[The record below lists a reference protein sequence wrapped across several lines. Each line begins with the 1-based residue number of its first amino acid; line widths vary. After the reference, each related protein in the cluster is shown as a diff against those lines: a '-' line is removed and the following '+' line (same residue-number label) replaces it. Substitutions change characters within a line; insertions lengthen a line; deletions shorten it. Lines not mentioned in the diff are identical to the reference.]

1 MWPRR
6 QEIQRVLT
14 RPAPIKEVK
23 RTNTV
28 IVRTTPTIT
37 LPTVTVPTNMEIDF
51 ENTFRNTSDN
61 YDKMRG
67 RMSTPSK
74 QSSRVFSMSSTI
86 SLVIYY
92 KRMDINNNLE
102 NDINMEPIEMTQL
115 LYAIPREQVNQVST
129 AVDSNN
135 NMINQ
140 CVLIKG
146 LALNSSSTS
155 STSYIDNDNIINI
168 QLPYDPNR
176 PMEPKLWDSNFH
188 PVLLYRLLKHLTS
201 NAENIKKSLAC
212 MTIYIKHKKIETSK
226 SNDIKNFKDID
237 KVAWELISSI
247 YKSEWD
253 LLITDNHKNSFRQK
267 VVYKFDP
274 RINLNK
280 NSKKK
285 EIITNKPANI
295 KRLLPPIPAKSQK
308 EVNKILKYFKPNKSM
323 KTIPSKA
330 KLYTQTMKNIRN
342 TEEVLKIKEAFP
354 SLQVTNINNIQKIIK
369 GDNNSKP
376 KL

>member
-28 IVRTTPTIT
+28 IVRITPTIT

-74 QSSRVFSMSSTI
+74 QSSRVFSISSTI

-102 NDINMEPIEMTQL
+102 NDINMEPIEITQL

-129 AVDSNN
+129 VVDSNN

-155 STSYIDNDNIINI
+155 STSHIDNDNIINI
-168 QLPYDPNR
+168 QLLYDPNR

-201 NAENIKKSLAC
+201 NAKNIKKSLAC

-237 KVAWELISSI
+237 KVA
-247 YKSEWD
+247 
-253 LLITDNHKNSFRQK
+253 
-267 VVYKFDP
+267 
-274 RINLNK
+274 
-280 NSKKK
+280 
-285 EIITNKPANI
+285 
-295 KRLLPPIPAKSQK
+295 
-308 EVNKILKYFKPNKSM
+308 
-323 KTIPSKA
+323 
-330 KLYTQTMKNIRN
+330 
-342 TEEVLKIKEAFP
+342 
-354 SLQVTNINNIQKIIK
+354 
-369 GDNNSKP
+369 
-376 KL
+376 

>member
-74 QSSRVFSMSSTI
+74 QSSRVFSISSTI

-354 SLQVTNINNIQKIIK
+354 SFQVTNINNIQKIIN

-376 KL
+376 KP

>member
-74 QSSRVFSMSSTI
+74 QSSRVFSISSTI

-102 NDINMEPIEMTQL
+102 NDINMEPIKMTQL

-201 NAENIKKSLAC
+201 NAKNIKKSLAY

-354 SLQVTNINNIQKIIK
+354 SFQVTNINNIQKIIN

-376 KL
+376 KP

>member
-28 IVRTTPTIT
+28 IVRITPTIT

-74 QSSRVFSMSSTI
+74 QSSRVFSISSTI

-146 LALNSSSTS
+146 LALNSSSIS
-155 STSYIDNDNIINI
+155 STSHIDNDNIINI

-201 NAENIKKSLAC
+201 NAKNIKKSLAC

-247 YKSEWD
+247 YNSEWD

-267 VVYKFDP
+267 VAYKFDP

-342 TEEVLKIKEAFP
+342 TEEVLKIKETFP